1 MDFTNYKYIN
11 NDEYNKFIELFYNG
25 ESYYMKANSKK
36 DLKKYINENKLNTK
50 TRAFYMYLYF
60 TRKDFNR
67 NTDIKTSVSNTPD
80 ENLNHNT
87 DIKTSS
93 DEETSEENINHN
105 TDIKPPKPLKPLI
118 ERGKGQ
124 LGIIKLHISNNP
136 LLKLWYHDF
145 FEDINNENLSKE
157 ELENIAEK
165 ILKWNIYK
173 CNYRDA

>member
-36 DLKKYINENKLNTK
+36 DLKKYIRENKLNTK

-67 NTDIKTSVSNTPD
+67 NTDIKTSVEATSQ
-80 ENLNHNT
+80 ENLNHNN

-93 DEETSEENINHN
+93 DEETSEEIINHN
-105 TDIKPPKPLKPLI
+105 TDIKPKKRSIEEGKSQLI
-118 ERGKGQ
+118 
-124 LGIIKLHISNNP
+124 IIKQRVYGEPH
-136 LLKLWYHDF
+136 LKLWFPDDL
-145 FEDINNENLSKE
+145 EDINNENKSKE
-157 ELENIAEK
+157 ELESIADK
-165 ILKWNIYK
+165 IFKWNIYK

>member
-25 ESYYMKANSKK
+25 ESYNMKANSKK
-36 DLKKYINENKLNTK
+36 DLKKYIRENKLNTK

-67 NTDIKTSVSNTPD
+67 NTDIKTSSEETSN
-80 ENLNHNT
+80 ENLNHNN

-93 DEETSEENINHN
+93 DEETSEEIINHN

-118 ERGKGQ
+118 QRGKEQ
-124 LGIIKLHISNNP
+124 LIIIKQRVYGEPQH
-136 LLKLWYHDF
+136 KLWYHTF
-145 FEDINNENLSKE
+145 FDDINNENKSKE
-157 ELENIAEK
+157 ELEDIADK

>member
-36 DLKKYINENKLNTK
+36 DLKKYIRENKLNTK

-67 NTDIKTSVSNTPD
+67 NTDIKTSSEETSN
-80 ENLNHNT
+80 ENLNHNN

-93 DEETSEENINHN
+93 DEETSEEIINHN
-105 TDIKPPKPLKPLI
+105 TDIKPPKPLI

-124 LGIIKLHISNNP
+124 LNTIKYVISQERAK
-136 LLKLWYHDF
+136 KLWYPDD
-145 FEDINNENLSKE
+145 FEDINNENKSKE
-157 ELENIAEK
+157 ELEDIADK

>member
-36 DLKKYINENKLNTK
+36 DLKKYIRENKLNTK

-67 NTDIKTSVSNTPD
+67 NTDIKTSVDETSN
-80 ENLNHNT
+80 ENLNHNNCEAL
-87 DIKTSS
+87 KTSS
-93 DEETSEENINHN
+93 NEETSQENLNHN
-105 TDIKPPKPLKPLI
+105 TDIKPPKPLI

-124 LGIIKLHISNNP
+124 LHTIQYVISQER
-136 LLKLWYHDF
+136 LKKLWYPDE

-157 ELENIAEK
+157 ELENIADK
-165 ILKWNIYK
+165 IFKWSIYNCK
-173 CNYRDA
+173 YRDA

>member
-36 DLKKYINENKLNTK
+36 DLKKYIRENKLNTK

-67 NTDIKTSVSNTPD
+67 NTDIKTSVEATSQ
-80 ENLNHNT
+80 ENLNHNN

-93 DEETSEENINHN
+93 DEETCEEIINHN

-118 ERGKGQ
+118 QRGKEQ
-124 LGIIKLHISNNP
+124 LGLIQYHISQNP
-136 LLKLWYHDF
+136 RLNLYHPEEF
-145 FEDINNENLSKE
+145 KDINNENLSKE
-157 ELENIAEK
+157 ELESIAEK

-173 CNYRDA
+173 NKYRDA